1 MVNRF
6 RPETGLSPLVRG
18 KPTDPS
24 GFCSWLGSIPA
35 CAGET
40 CGIAVL
46 TADMGVYPRLCGG
59 NDGFFG
65 WRGLH
70 QGLSPLV
77 RGKRCSDRITLKN
90 IGSIPACAG
99 ETFPFLLVILYM
111 RVYPRLCGGNFACA
125 YAPQVYQG
133 LSPLVRGKPAYYT
146 THPDSRGSIP
156 ACAGETVLVSSGV
169 LWRPVYPRLCGGNF
183 VVDCPFSFF

>member
-59 NDGFFG
+59 NDAVL
-65 WRGLH
+65 GLH
-70 QGLSPLV
+70 ILPQGLSPLV
-77 RGKRCSDRITLKN
+77 RGKLNFFLRHNTLH
-90 IGSIPACAG
+90 GSIPACAG
-99 ETFPFLLVILYM
+99 ETQE
-111 RVYPRLCGGNFACA
+111 PR
-125 YAPQVYQG
+125 
-133 LSPLVRGKPAYYT
+133 
-146 THPDSRGSIP
+146 IP
-156 ACAGETVLVSSGV
+156 MS
-169 LWRPVYPRLCGGNF
+169 
-183 VVDCPFSFF
+183 